1 MSEQTTPKKRE
12 SIWLR
17 PWRILWCHYLRLM
30 RIEAPPW
37 QVALGLAI
45 GVFVGCLPIVPFQ
58 FVTALTLALIFRG
71 SKVAAMIGTLVSNP
85 LNFVPFYMMVYYI
98 GRAVTGIEVSPPHPS
113 MFHPEN
119 FDFASILSGS
129 RDLLIVLLTG
139 GFVLAVPSSVISYYI
154 GLKAVIRY
162 RRRKAARLLKKYGLK
177 LSKDGGLIPSDEKEA
192 LPSQNVRR

>member
-1 MSEQTTPKKRE
+1 M
-12 SIWLR
+12 R
-17 PWRILWCHYLRLM
+17 PWRVLRCHYFRLM
-30 RIEAPPW
+30 RIEAPPQ

-58 FVTALTLALIFRG
+58 FVTALGLAFLFRG

-98 GRAVTGIEVSPPHPS
+98 GRAVTGIEVSPPTPA
-113 MFHPEN
+113 MFHPDN
-119 FDFASILSGS
+119 FDFSDILSGS

-139 GFVLAVPSSVISYYI
+139 GFVLAVPSSVITYFI

-177 LSKDGGLIPSDEKEA
+177 LTKDGDLASSAENELAQKK
-192 LPSQNVRR
+192 S

>member
-1 MSEQTTPKKRE
+1 M
-12 SIWLR
+12 R
-17 PWRILWCHYLRLM
+17 PWRILWCHYFKLM
-30 RIEAPPW
+30 RIEAPPR
-37 QVALGLAI
+37 QIALGLAI

-58 FVTALTLALIFRG
+58 FVTALSLAFIFRG

-98 GRAVTGIEVSPPHPS
+98 GRAVTGISVSPPSPS
-113 MFHPEN
+113 MFHPDN

-177 LSKDGGLIPSDEKEA
+177 LSRDGGLIPRIDNEIA
-192 LPSQNVRR
+192 PRQNSRH